1 MTTTTAAANR
11 WIAYRK
17 PRPHAR
23 LRLFC
28 FPYAGGGASIYRTW
42 QAALPPEVEVCPVQP
57 PGRENRLSE
66 ERFLRVGPFAAAICD
81 ALAPLLDLPF
91 ALFGHSLGA
100 VVGYETALKLR
111 DEAGKSPLCLLVS
124 ARRAPRV
131 PPDDEPTY
139 DLPDAEFRAKLQ
151 ELEGT
156 PEEVL
161 VHPELMQLVEPLL
174 RADFELNDTYEPSDR
189 PPLACPVTAFGGLE
203 DPDVARE
210 QLEPW
215 REVTR
220 GPFRLRMF
228 AGGHFFLQEQQQAL
242 LAAVAQE
249 LMPRL
254 AAT

>member
-1 MTTTTAAANR
+1 MTTAATHR

-17 PRPHAR
+17 PRPHPR

-28 FPYAGGGASIYRTW
+28 FPYAGGGASVYRTW
-42 QAALPPEVEVCPVQP
+42 QAALPPEIEVCPVQP

-66 ERFLRVGPFAAAICD
+66 ERFRRVGPLKDAICA
-81 ALAPLLDLPF
+81 ALEPLLDLPF
-91 ALFGHSLGA
+91 AFFGHSLGA

-111 DEAGKSPLCLLVS
+111 DEAGKSPLHLLVS
-124 ARRAPRV
+124 ARRAPRL
-131 PPDDEPTY
+131 PADDEPTY
-139 DLPDAEFRAKLQ
+139 DLPDGEFRAKLE

-156 PEEVL
+156 PKEVL
-161 VHPELMQLVEPLL
+161 EHPELMQLVEPLL
-174 RADFELNDTYEPSDR
+174 RADFELNDTYEPSEK
-189 PPLACPVTAFGGLE
+189 PPLGCPLTAFGGLE
-203 DPDVARE
+203 DPDVSRE

-228 AGGHFFLQEQQQAL
+228 AGGHFFLHDQQQAL
-242 LAAVAQE
+242 IAAVAQE

-254 AAT
+254 A